1 MSLWSHRNRE
11 ENILKREKK
20 KRLYYYLCKNDI
32 SVRIYLSF
40 VFVLIVTLVLTGLI
54 FNQMYQKNYINSH
67 TELLTKQGKKVAR
80 RVAKF
85 YANDKLSQY
94 EKYNVYLDELEKAD
108 KTDVWIVSNHEAA
121 KPLSEDYTNADMT
134 DGTLTKEM
142 NRVLEG
148 AFRGKVTA
156 SSSYDKAYGMMILR
170 VAIPIQDPDTS
181 QVIGGVMMVSMVD
194 KQTMGLDEG
203 KYLITV
209 SAFVAILISF
219 VIAFVLTRYLSLPLN
234 KIHRNIMKLS
244 SGEYSE
250 IVTYSRS
257 KQLAV
262 IEERLNELSSQLAK
276 AEIERENLEQARRDF
291 FANVSH
297 ELRTPITVIR
307 GYAESLHDGVVVDPQ
322 GVDGLYQRILTE
334 CQGMERLVE
343 DLFVLSKMQ
352 NPDFEIAKEP
362 VSLRQIFLDV
372 IRSGRIIGQEKQLDL
387 EMDMPEEDPCMIFG
401 DYDRLRQMFLI
412 IVDNAVKFSH
422 RYGKIRIKVQKAEG
436 RLEISIQDEGIG
448 IAEEQQP
455 YIFEKFYKSKMRQ
468 NEKGTGLGLMIAKQ
482 IALRHDGEIWVESE
496 IGKGSTFYFVF
507 TELTSMEEYE

>member
-1 MSLWSHRNRE
+1 M
-11 ENILKREKK
+11 KRGN
-20 KRLYYYLCKNDI
+20 KRKGLYYRLCQNGI

-40 VFVLIVTLVLTGLI
+40 VFVLIVTLVMTGLI

-67 TELLTKQGKKVAR
+67 TELLTKQGKKVAK

-85 YANDKLSQY
+85 YANDKLTQY

-121 KPLSEDYTNADMT
+121 QPLSEDYTNADMT
-134 DGTLTKEM
+134 DGTLTEEM

-148 AFRGKVTA
+148 AFQGEITA

-170 VAIPIQDPDTS
+170 VAIPICDPNTA

-203 KYLITV
+203 KYLITM
-209 SAFVAILISF
+209 SALAAILISF
-219 VIAFVLTRYLSLPLN
+219 VIALAFTRYLSIPLN
-234 KIHRNIMKLS
+234 KIHRDITKLA
-244 SGEYSE
+244 SGEYTE
-250 IVTYSRS
+250 IVTYSNSR
-257 KQLAV
+257 QLAV
-262 IEERLNELSSQLAK
+262 LEEKLNELSSKLAK
-276 AEIERENLEQARRDF
+276 AEIEQENLEQARKDF

-307 GYAESLHDGVVVDPQ
+307 GYTESLHDGVVVEPER
-322 GVDGLYQRILTE
+322 VDGLYQRILTE
-334 CQGMERLVE
+334 CKGMERLVE

-362 VSLRQIFLDV
+362 VSLRQVFVDV
-372 IRSGRIIGQEKQLDL
+372 VRSGRILGQEKHLELELDL
-387 EMDMPEEDPCMIFG
+387 PEKDPCMMFG

-412 IVDNAVKFSH
+412 IVDNAVKFSPEDG
-422 RYGKIRIKVQKAEG
+422 RIRIHLQKKEG
-436 RLEISIQDEGIG
+436 TLEISIQDEGIG
-448 IAEEQQP
+448 IAKEQQP

-482 IALRHDGEIWVESE
+482 IALRHEGDIWVESE
-496 IGKGSTFYFVF
+496 AGKGSTFYFVF
-507 TELTSMEEYE
+507 AEMTSMEEYE